1 MHVVKINAGR
11 SWNKVASCASEKFK
25 GLLTEFLFHT
35 FSPSGPFSPG
45 SPVSPVSPCEQKH
58 VIIVKYVLSHDILYS
73 KIPAIIVKNF
83 YVP

>member
-25 GLLTEFLFHT
+25 GHLTEFLFHT

-58 VIIVKYVLSHDILYS
+58 VIIVKYVLSYDILYS
-73 KIPAIIVKNF
+73 
-83 YVP
+83 